1 VTQQRAVLLGVPTV
15 LALLVIPPALVL
27 MPAFGLTGVG
37 IALLA
42 GQTVMAVAILL
53 YHRVS
58 RRRLT

>member
-1 VTQQRAVLLGVPTV
+1 VPTV
-15 LALLVIPPALVL
+15 LALLVIPPALAL

-53 YHRVS
+53 YHWVS
-58 RRRLT
+58 SRRLT